1 MTDYKTIR
9 GKKIKSFATDLG
21 NEQAEGQIFYSNT
34 DNQFKTAVSSSA
46 WSSSGPLITGRR
58 GFWGTGTQTAGL
70 AFGGKDGPG
79 AGTAVT
85 NATEEYNGNGWSAG
99 GNLGTARYVLG
110 GATNAPQTASL
121 GFGGYGPLTN
131 STEEYDGSSWTSG
144 GNLNTARGFLAGAG
158 TQTSALGFGGYTSG
172 DVNNSEEYN
181 GTSWTEG
188 NNLAQTIR
196 QMAGNGLQ
204 TAALSV
210 GGLTGGGTA
219 RDITEEYNGTSW
231 SSGGTMASAHFSL
244 RSVGTQDDALA
255 FGGSPPPSKSTQT
268 QAYDGSSWSSKP
280 TMATARN
287 GSSCSGTS
295 TAAITAGGLTGAPST
310 ITSTSEEFNVTVNT
324 ITAAA
329 WSSGGNLGTARSRG
343 TGGGTLTAGIC
354 VNGITVD
361 VEEYNGTSWSEQ
373 NNMPTAL
380 RDPCGFGTQ
389 TAFVGCAGYQPGGSP
404 VNTGSTYEYDGSNW
418 TSGGTMNVGRD
429 GTSLHFGGVLTAGL
443 VNGGGTPPYKQTE
456 EYNGTSW
463 SNANA
468 SSLDHYRTNITGTQT
483 AAFIFGGYGID
494 PGGPQAGASVTF
506 TEEYDGTNFSSG
518 DSLLTGA
525 NAPLGMSNSNKD
537 DSTCAGGF
545 DQATSARL
553 SLTQNYNGTVWA
565 TGASLGTARYAGTG
579 GGSAA
584 GGFVASGN
592 VPPTTNA
599 TEELTAETTSLNLK
613 TITDS

>member
-9 GKKIKSFATDLG
+9 GKKIKSFATDLD

-34 DNQFKTAVSSSA
+34 DDQFKTAVASSA
-46 WSSSGPLITGRR
+46 WSSSGPLLTGRR

-85 NATEEYNGNGWSAG
+85 NATEEYNGSGWSTG

-158 TQTSALGFGGYTSG
+158 TQTAALGFGGYTSG

-188 NNLAQTIR
+188 NDLAQTIR

-210 GGLTGGGTA
+210 GGLTGGDTA

-324 ITAAA
+324 ITAGAWATGGTYPTGTFSAKFIGSKDAA
-329 WSSGGNLGTARSRG
+329 LGFAGYNSITEAFEYDGSSWTATNDIPNGGFGLGFAGTQTAGLAFGGYSGSFGGGSFNPTTSNEYNGSSFSSGGTTPFQVRDGT
-343 TGGGTLTAGIC
+343 
-354 VNGITVD
+354 
-361 VEEYNGTSWSEQ
+361 
-373 NNMPTAL
+373 
-380 RDPCGFGTQ
+380 GFGTQ
-389 TAFVGCAGYQPGGSP
+389 TASLGAGGYAKSPPQPSSGVGVKTA
-404 VNTGSTYEYDGSNW
+404 NTISYDGSSFSNVNSMNTAIELLGGAGTQTAGVVFGGQTPPPNGNLTEEWDGTNW
-418 TSGGTMNVGRD
+418 TSASNLNTGRRNLGGFGIQTAAYAVGGRAS
-429 GTSLHFGGVLTAGL
+429 GAPNSTFVEL
-443 VNGGGTPPYKQTE
+443 
-456 EYNGTSW
+456 YNGTSW
-463 SNANA
+463 ITQPSLATGRSSIAVASNFAGPG
-468 SSLDHYRTNITGTQT
+468 SGGTQNNEE
-483 AAFIFGGYGID
+483 
-494 PGGPQAGASVTF
+494 F
-506 TEEYDGTNFSSG
+506 TG
-518 DSLLTGA
+518 
-525 NAPLGMSNSNKD
+525 
-537 DSTCAGGF
+537 
-545 DQATSARL
+545 
-553 SLTQNYNGTVWA
+553 
-565 TGASLGTARYAGTG
+565 
-579 GGSAA
+579 
-584 GGFVASGN
+584 
-592 VPPTTNA
+592 
-599 TEELTAETTSLNLK
+599 ETTALNLK